1 MAGAHTLGLTA
12 QDGPSEI
19 SVTRAGWPWG
29 GGGGAVPSGACTL
42 IQGWGK
48 HGTLEKRAAD

>member
-29 GGGGAVPSGACTL
+29 GGGGDVPSGACTL